1 MLDIMSDGLLVFLG
15 MAGETLS
22 QATET
27 VIPFAP
33 VLQNL
38 SWPAALVIVAWM
50 LTRTTKKRSPL
61 VRCILAITQSL
72 KTLEKIVPVLEEIA
86 CELRKARTGINEDD
100 ENSETET

>member
-1 MLDIMSDGLLVFLG
+1 MLGAMSNGLLLFLATVG
-15 MAGETLS
+15 ADPGAAGDL
-22 QATET
+22 T
-27 VIPFAP
+27 VLGPF
-33 VLQNL
+33 LNNL

-100 ENSETET
+100 ENSETES